1 MTMLLLS
8 CLVATAASSGV
19 STLVLSTGKRSAVQ
33 PVLQLRGGL
42 AGMDAGTA
50 AKVAMGVYGANGV
63 YFGLAPGP
71 ACERLTRACGVSG
84 ASYTLEQ
91 MAKAVGYMQV
101 VAATFGLCLLNGVPL
116 AAALGWSQ
124 VAWS

>member
-1 MTMLLLS
+1 
-8 CLVATAASSGV
+8 
-19 STLVLSTGKRSAVQ
+19 
-33 PVLQLRGGL
+33 
-42 AGMDAGTA
+42 MDAGTA

-124 VAWS
+124 VASLL